1 MKTPLT
7 DRREESSH
15 RSVPIAFCLKKIYVW
30 LLFFELVRLHLGKVE
45 KRSEREAQTDPRRQ
59 KVILRLIYNI
69 VSDV

>member
-1 MKTPLT
+1 L
-7 DRREESSH
+7 
-15 RSVPIAFCLKKIYVW
+15 AFWAEKDLRVVAI
-30 LLFFELVRLHLGKVE
+30 FELVRLHLGKVE